1 MSRFFKPYEGN
12 RPYLFISYAHKQSE
26 EVVSTIRILHEKGW
40 RLWYDEGIPAG
51 SDWPANIARHMQ
63 GCAGVL
69 FFESERALESPNC
82 YSEMRTAHR
91 MKKPCMVV
99 HLEDA
104 QRDEKWREILAG
116 KKEIPIVESPE
127 ARAEAI
133 LKSGFVTRRYH
144 RSWTEHIPWSALGLI
159 TSLLFFLL
167 SAGALAAL
175 RSGLW
180 NPAAPAANEAEAEP
194 ETEEP
199 EEEEAVPDVVD
210 LGEAE
215 RFFAVTFPDAD
226 QERAIRSALG
236 ISDGDIMRGQ
246 LADLTEL
253 YICGNMVTKNLDRVS
268 FDENGVCRVNGAP
281 VIRGTVSDLTPLTY
295 AVRLEKLGLLCQP
308 LKGISDLN
316 SHVLLKELSL
326 AGSTVEDI
334 APLED
339 LPSLETLHLEHTG
352 VRNLESLDGF
362 TRLEKVTVSRD
373 MLPVSWSAD
382 AGFSVVLVN

>member
-1 MSRFFKPYEGN
+1 MSRFFKPYEGT

-63 GCAGVL
+63 DCAGVL

-82 YSEMRTAHR
+82 YSEMSTAHR

-99 HLEDA
+99 RLEDA
-104 QRDEKWREILAG
+104 RRDEKWKDILAG
-116 KKEIPIVESPE
+116 NKEIPAAESPE

-133 LKSGFVTRRYH
+133 LKSGFVTRRFH
-144 RSWTEHIPWSALGLI
+144 RSRAENIPWSTLGLI
-159 TSLLFFLL
+159 ASLLFFLL
-167 SAGALAAL
+167 SAGALGAL

-180 NPAAPAANEAEAEP
+180 NPAAPSSSKAEAE
-194 ETEEP
+194 TEAAEP
-199 EEEEAVPDVVD
+199 EEETAVPEVVD

-215 RFFAVTFPDAD
+215 KYFAVTFPDTD
-226 QERAIRSALG
+226 QERAVRSALG
-236 ISDGDIMRGQ
+236 ISEGDITRGQ
-246 LADLTEL
+246 MADLDQL
-253 YICGNMVTKNLDRVS
+253 YICGNMVLKNADGVS
-268 FDENGVCRVNGAP
+268 FDEDGVCRVNGAP

-295 AVRLEKLGLLCQP
+295 AVRLEKLWLLCQP
-308 LKGISDLN
+308 LKDISDLN

-326 AGSTVEDI
+326 SGSTVEDI

-352 VRNLESLDGF
+352 VRDLTSLDDF
-362 TRLEKVTVSRD
+362 ARLKEVTVSRD
-373 MLPVSWSAD
+373 MLPVSWGTE
-382 AGFSVVLVN
+382 AGFSVVLVE

>member
-63 GCAGVL
+63 GCAGVI
-69 FFESERALESPNC
+69 FFESARALESPNC
-82 YSEMRTAHR
+82 YSEMSTAYR
-91 MKKPCMVV
+91 LKKPCMVV
-99 HLEDA
+99 RLEEV
-104 QRDEKWREILAG
+104 QRDEKWRKILAG
-116 KKEIPIVESPE
+116 EKEIPILESPE

-159 TSLLFFLL
+159 ASLLFFLL

-180 NPAAPAANEAEAEP
+180 NPAAPSVNEAEAEP
-194 ETEEP
+194 ETKEP
-199 EEEEAVPDVVD
+199 EEEEEAPDVVD

-236 ISDGDIMRGQ
+236 ISEGDIMRGQ
-246 LADLTEL
+246 LADLDQL
-253 YICGNMVTKNLDRVS
+253 YICGNMVTKGLDRVS

-308 LKGISDLN
+308 LKDISDLN
-316 SHVLLKELSL
+316 SHVLLRELSL

-339 LPSLETLHLEHTG
+339 LPSLETLNLEHTG
-352 VRNLESLDGF
+352 VRDLTPLGGF
-362 TRLEKVTVSRD
+362 ARLKKVTVSRD
-373 MLPVSWSAD
+373 MLPVSWGTE
-382 AGFSVVLVN
+382 AGFSVVLVE

>member
-91 MKKPCMVV
+91 LKKPCMVV
-99 HLEDA
+99 RLEDA
-104 QRDEKWREILAG
+104 QRDEKWKDILDG
-116 KKEIPIVESPE
+116 KKEIPIMESPE

-144 RSWTEHIPWSALGLI
+144 RSRTENIPWSTLGLI
-159 TSLLFFLL
+159 ASLLFFLL
-167 SAGALAAL
+167 SAGALGAL

-180 NPAAPAANEAEAEP
+180 NPAAPSSSKAEAE
-194 ETEEP
+194 TEAAEP
-199 EEEEAVPDVVD
+199 EEETAVPEVVD

-215 RFFAVTFPDAD
+215 KYFAVTFPDTD
-226 QERAIRSALG
+226 QERAVRSALG
-236 ISDGDIMRGQ
+236 ISEGDITRGQ
-246 LADLTEL
+246 MADLDQL
-253 YICGNMVTKNLDRVS
+253 YICGNMVLKNADGVS
-268 FDENGVCRVNGAP
+268 FDEDGVCRVNGAP

-308 LKGISDLN
+308 LKDISDLN

-326 AGSTVEDI
+326 SGSTVEDI
-334 APLED
+334 APLEN
-339 LPSLETLHLEHTG
+339 LPSLETMHLEHTG
-352 VRNLESLDGF
+352 VRDLTSLDDF
-362 TRLEKVTVSRD
+362 ARLTEVTVSRD
-373 MLPVSWSAD
+373 MLPVSWGEE
-382 AGFSVVLVN
+382 AGFSVVLVE

>member
-51 SDWPANIARHMQ
+51 SDWPANIAAHMQ
-63 GCAGVL
+63 GCAGVI

-82 YSEMRTAHR
+82 YSEMSTAYR
-91 MKKPCMVV
+91 LKKPCMVV
-99 HLEDA
+99 RLEDT
-104 QRDEKWREILAG
+104 QRDKKWKDILEG
-116 KKEIPIVESPE
+116 KKEIPVIDSPE

-144 RSWTEHIPWSALGLI
+144 RSWTEHIPWSAIGL
-159 TSLLFFLL
+159 TASLLFF
-167 SAGALAAL
+167 
-175 RSGLW
+175 SGLW
-180 NPAAPAANEAEAEP
+180 NPAAPAVNEAAVEP
-194 ETEEP
+194 ETAEP
-199 EEEEAVPDVVD
+199 EEEEAVPEVID

-236 ISDGDIMRGQ
+236 ISEGDIMRGQ
-246 LADLTEL
+246 MADLDRL
-253 YICGNMVTKNLDRVS
+253 YICGNMVMKSLDRVF

-281 VIRGTVSDLTPLTY
+281 VIQGTVSDLTPLTY

-308 LKGISDLN
+308 LNDISDLN

-352 VRNLESLDGF
+352 VRDLTSLDDF
-362 TRLEKVTVSRD
+362 ARLTEVTVSRD
-373 MLPVSWSAD
+373 MLPVSWGAE
-382 AGFSVVLVN
+382 AGFSVVLVE

>member
-1 MSRFFKPYEGN
+1 MSRFFKPYEGT

-26 EVVSTIRILHEKGW
+26 EVVSTIRILHENGW

-51 SDWPANIARHMQ
+51 SDWPANIASHMQ

-82 YSEMRTAHR
+82 YSEMSTAHR
-91 MKKPCMVV
+91 LKKPCMVV
-99 HLEDA
+99 RLEDA
-104 QRDEKWREILAG
+104 QRDEKWEEILDG
-116 KKEIPIVESPE
+116 KKEIPILESPE

-144 RSWTEHIPWSALGLI
+144 RSWTENIPWSTLGLI
-159 TSLLFFLL
+159 ASLLFFLL
-167 SAGALAAL
+167 SAGALWAL

-180 NPAAPAANEAEAEP
+180 NPAAPSPGEAEAE
-194 ETEEP
+194 TEAVEP
-199 EEEEAVPDVVD
+199 EEEAAAPVVVD

-215 RFFAVTFPDAD
+215 QYFAVTFPDAD

-236 ISDGDIMRGQ
+236 VNEGDIMRGQ
-246 LADLTEL
+246 MADLDQL

-308 LKGISDLN
+308 LNDISDLN

-339 LPSLETLHLEHTG
+339 LPSLETLRLEHTG
-352 VRNLESLDGF
+352 VRDLTSLDGF
-362 TRLEKVTVSRD
+362 ARLTEVTVSRD
-373 MLPVSWSAD
+373 MLPVAWSAE
-382 AGFSVVLVN
+382 AGFSVVLVK

>member
-1 MSRFFKPYEGN
+1 MNRFFKPYEGT

-63 GCAGVL
+63 GCAGVI

-82 YSEMRTAHR
+82 YSEMSTAYR
-91 MKKPCMVV
+91 LKKPCMVV
-99 HLEDA
+99 RLEDT
-104 QRDEKWREILAG
+104 QRDKKWKDILEG
-116 KKEIPIVESPE
+116 KKEIPVIDSPE

-133 LKSGFVTRRYH
+133 LRSGFVTRRYH
-144 RSWTEHIPWSALGLI
+144 RSWTEHIPWSALGL
-159 TSLLFFLL
+159 TASLLFFLL
-167 SAGALAAL
+167 SAGALLAL

-180 NPAAPAANEAEAEP
+180 NPAAPAVNEAAAEP
-194 ETEEP
+194 ETAEP
-199 EEEEAVPDVVD
+199 EEEGAVPDVVD

-268 FDENGVCRVNGAP
+268 
-281 VIRGTVSDLTPLTY
+281 
-295 AVRLEKLGLLCQP
+295 VRLERLGLLCQP
-308 LKGISDLN
+308 LKDISDLN
-316 SHVLLKELSL
+316 SHVLLRELSL

-352 VRNLESLDGF
+352 VRDLESLDGF
-362 TRLEKVTVSRD
+362 TRLKKVTVSRD

>member
-1 MSRFFKPYEGN
+1 
-12 RPYLFISYAHKQSE
+12 
-26 EVVSTIRILHEKGW
+26 
-40 RLWYDEGIPAG
+40 
-51 SDWPANIARHMQ
+51 
-63 GCAGVL
+63 
-69 FFESERALESPNC
+69 
-82 YSEMRTAHR
+82 
-91 MKKPCMVV
+91 
-99 HLEDA
+99 
-104 QRDEKWREILAG
+104 
-116 KKEIPIVESPE
+116 
-127 ARAEAI
+127 
-133 LKSGFVTRRYH
+133 
-144 RSWTEHIPWSALGLI
+144 LGLI
-159 TSLLFFLL
+159 ASLLFFLL
-167 SAGALAAL
+167 SAGALGAL

-180 NPAAPAANEAEAEP
+180 NPAAPAPSEVVAEAEA
-194 ETEEP
+194 EEP
-199 EEEEAVPDVVD
+199 EEEAAAPKVVD

-308 LKGISDLN
+308 LNNISYLN

-334 APLED
+334 SPLKD

-352 VRNLESLDGF
+352 VRDLTSLDEF
-362 TRLEKVTVSRD
+362 ARLKKVTVSRD
-373 MLPVSWSAD
+373 MLPVSWGTE
-382 AGFSVVLVN
+382 AGFSVVLVK

>member
-1 MSRFFKPYEGN
+1 MNRFFKPYEGT

-26 EVVSTIRILHEKGW
+26 EVVSTIRILHENGW

-51 SDWPANIARHMQ
+51 SDWPANIASHMQ

-82 YSEMRTAHR
+82 YSEMSTAYR
-91 MKKPCMVV
+91 LKKPCMVV
-99 HLEDA
+99 RLEEA
-104 QRDEKWREILAG
+104 QRDKKWKDILEG
-116 KKEIPIVESPE
+116 KKEIPVVESPE
-127 ARAEAI
+127 ARADAI
-133 LKSGFVTRRYH
+133 LNSGFVTRRYH
-144 RSWTEHIPWSALGLI
+144 RSWTEHIPWSTLGLI
-159 TSLLFFLL
+159 ASLLFFLL

-180 NPAAPAANEAEAEP
+180 NPAAPAPSEVVAEAEA
-194 ETEEP
+194 EEP
-199 EEEEAVPDVVD
+199 EEEAAAPKVVD

-215 RFFAVTFPDAD
+215 KYFALTFPDAD

-236 ISDGDIMRGQ
+236 ISEGDIMRGQ
-246 LADLTEL
+246 LADLDQL
-253 YICGNMVTKNLDRVS
+253 YICGNMVTK
-268 FDENGVCRVNGAP
+268 
-281 VIRGTVSDLTPLTY
+281 SDLTPLTY

-308 LKGISDLN
+308 LKDISDLN
-316 SHVLLKELSL
+316 SHVLLRELSL

-352 VRNLESLDGF
+352 VRDLTSLDGF
-362 TRLEKVTVSRD
+362 ARLTEVTVSRD
-373 MLPVSWSAD
+373 MLPVAWSAE
-382 AGFSVVLVN
+382 AGFSVVLVK

>member
-1 MSRFFKPYEGN
+1 MSRFFKPYEGT

-26 EVVSTIRILHEKGW
+26 EVVSTIRILHENGW

-51 SDWPANIARHMQ
+51 SDWPANIASHMQ

-82 YSEMRTAHR
+82 YSEMSTAYR
-91 MKKPCMVV
+91 LKKPCMVV
-99 HLEDA
+99 RLEEA
-104 QRDEKWREILAG
+104 QRDKKWKDILEG
-116 KKEIPIVESPE
+116 KKEIPVVESPE
-127 ARAEAI
+127 ARADAI
-133 LKSGFVTRRYH
+133 LNSGFVTRRYH
-144 RSWTEHIPWSALGLI
+144 RSWTEHIPWSTLGLI
-159 TSLLFFLL
+159 ASLLFFLL

-180 NPAAPAANEAEAEP
+180 NPAAPAPSEVVAEAEA
-194 ETEEP
+194 EEP
-199 EEEEAVPDVVD
+199 EEEAAAPKVVD

-215 RFFAVTFPDAD
+215 KYFALTFPDAD

-236 ISDGDIMRGQ
+236 ISEGDIMRGQ
-246 LADLTEL
+246 LADLDQL
-253 YICGNMVTKNLDRVS
+253 YICGNMVTKGLDRVS

-308 LKGISDLN
+308 LKDISDLN
-316 SHVLLKELSL
+316 SHVLLRELSL

-352 VRNLESLDGF
+352 VRDLTSLDDF
-362 TRLEKVTVSRD
+362 ARLTEVTVSRE
-373 MLPVSWSAD
+373 MLPVSWGTE
-382 AGFSVVLVN
+382 AGFSVVLVK